1 MHTVLLY
8 LELINYCKIL
18 LVKEDVSM
26 DKHDIINY
34 TYYNDQNKY
43 IVILDKEK
51 IKKLFNADIVAFEE
65 DEDN

>member
-1 MHTVLLY
+1 
-8 LELINYCKIL
+8 
-18 LVKEDVSM
+18 M